1 MFRRLKR
8 ELCFVGENIPV
19 LGLGAFICCIGGVFL
34 WVGGDSSWYYAKALH
49 NEHSIPLGVIFT
61 IWLLTYGM
69 TGFVLAMSCLS
80 EKLCSPKCGMKASVL
95 GGFAYLLMLM
105 WYAVSFCTRLAF
117 FGIILLILSI
127 LLLGITFVALR
138 KTFFITLV
146 LIILIEVVQ
155 IYFLCFSISFYLL
168 N

>member
-61 IWLLTYGM
+61 VWLLTYGM

-127 LLLGITFVALR
+127 YCSELR
-138 KTFFITLV
+138 L
-146 LIILIEVVQ
+146 
-155 IYFLCFSISFYLL
+155 
-168 N
+168 

>member
-61 IWLLTYGM
+61 VWLLTYGM

-105 WYAVSFCTRLAF
+105 WYEF
-117 FGIILLILSI
+117 LSC
-127 LLLGITFVALR
+127 
-138 KTFFITLV
+138 V
-146 LIILIEVVQ
+146 L
-155 IYFLCFSISFYLL
+155 
-168 N
+168 

>member
-49 NEHSIPLGVIFT
+49 NENFIPLGVIFT
-61 IWLLTYGM
+61 VWLLTYGM

-80 EKLCSPKCGMKASVL
+80 EKLCSPKCGMKAAVL

-105 WYAVSFCTRLAF
+105 FVNFTARNYVCSSKKNIFYHTCVNYSHRSSSD
-117 FGIILLILSI
+117 ILS
-127 LLLGITFVALR
+127 LLLNFVLFV
-138 KTFFITLV
+138 KLV
-146 LIILIEVVQ
+146 
-155 IYFLCFSISFYLL
+155 
-168 N
+168 

>member
-34 WVGGDSSWYYAKALH
+34 WVG
-49 NEHSIPLGVIFT
+49 VIFT
-61 IWLLTYGM
+61 VWLLTYGM

-80 EKLCSPKCGMKASVL
+80 EKLCSQKCGMKASVL